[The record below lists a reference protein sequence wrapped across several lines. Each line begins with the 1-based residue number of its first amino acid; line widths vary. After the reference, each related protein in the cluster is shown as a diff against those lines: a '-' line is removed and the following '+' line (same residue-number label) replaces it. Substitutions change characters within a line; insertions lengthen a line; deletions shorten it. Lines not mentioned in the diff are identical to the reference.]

1 MESKYSNYV
10 RVCAE
15 RTDKFCKKE
24 EMWHCAGEILRSFR
38 YEALLP
44 TNCTP
49 LLHVDHIYMIVV
61 RNSSNF
67 EYQKKQLS
75 SLCVN
80 TTFLTDYDA
89 KELTHEVRS
98 CLYEDKRF
106 AANAT
111 KYHSQI
117 IKLLYG
123 LRDSANKGYNRS
135 LFLEDDALVRL
146 EHLHTL
152 NNAMRHLN
160 NNFTIIHASSYNSM
174 GTDGIDVGL
183 HMKSRKHMR
192 YRPTLLMPGVANI
205 IGKQGVKYINS
216 RILPI
221 PYNSATDLTL
231 SDIHQKTAPQHGAY
245 TLKPYAFT
253 SGKFGKDN
261 IFKCHTCDCAHTF
274 LKKFKF
280 TNTSVCFFN

>member
-1 MESKYSNYV
+1 
-10 RVCAE
+10 
-15 RTDKFCKKE
+15 
-24 EMWHCAGEILRSFR
+24 MWHCAGQIIRSFR
-38 YEALLP
+38 YETLSPA
-44 TNCTP
+44 NCTP
-49 LLHVDHIYMIVV
+49 LVHVDHIYMIVV
-61 RNSSNF
+61 KNSSNF

-75 SLCVN
+75 ALCVD
-80 TTFLTDYDA
+80 TTFLTDYDL

-98 CLYEDKRF
+98 CLYEDERF
-106 AANAT
+106 AAKAT

-123 LRDSANKGYNRS
+123 LHDSTNNGYNRS

-152 NNAMRHLN
+152 NNAMSRLS
-160 NNFTIIHASSYNSM
+160 NNFTIIHASSYNPM
-174 GTDGIDVGL
+174 GTDGIDIGL
-183 HMKSRKHMR
+183 HQKSYRHMR
-192 YRPTLLMPGVANI
+192 YRPTLMMPGVANVLS
-205 IGKQGVKYINS
+205 KKGVKYIYS

-231 SDIHQKTAPQHGAY
+231 SDIRQKTAPQHGAY

-261 IFKCHTCDCAHTF
+261 IFECITCKCADAF

-280 TNTSVCFFN
+280 RNQFNIIFNDCTRWQVSELNITGS